1 MGPLQTSV
9 DVKITRSPRLAFVV
23 RNIETSG
30 IQCQFD
36 KVRELRT
43 EPFLSRDSSLSCNV
57 CINYR
62 TFPVRE
68 IFVSNNLYVGEVA
81 QGRANLSSYQ
91 VIVIVPWREESG
103 GGEISA
109 LETSHFTHRPC
120 LTGGRDHMEQEGGY
134 KYSQISN

>member
-1 MGPLQTSV
+1 MSV
-9 DVKITRSPRLAFVV
+9 SMIA
-23 RNIETSG
+23 
-30 IQCQFD
+30 
-36 KVRELRT
+36 
-43 EPFLSRDSSLSCNV
+43 PFLLGKYLSV
-57 CINYR
+57 M
-62 TFPVRE
+62 
-68 IFVSNNLYVGEVA
+68 SVGEVA

-91 VIVIVPWREESG
+91 VIVIVPWREVSG